1 MGRRP
6 PGAKQSFSLFLF
18 GRRDRRI
25 AGSCLAASPFP
36 TARFLTASCCR
47 AALTPSTRTSS
58 LRCGG
63 ARCGSR
69 RDGARLYRARDPRPV
84 LQNAR
89 RETARALP
97 VRPHFDSRA
106 SPRSRG
112 LPLPL
117 SCKRT
122 LFRGGAR
129 NPYRRYKHD
138 AGQDANAAERGFLP
152 LSSINMGKDA
162 CLETAMEE
170 EITANRGMPFAADII
185 IIAASAILP

>member
-1 MGRRP
+1 MADSRLVFGGVTF
-6 PGAKQSFSLFLF
+6 PGFEIP
-18 GRRDRRI
+18 D
-25 AGSCLAASPFP
+25 
-36 TARFLTASCCR
+36 ASCCR

-63 ARCGSR
+63 ARRRSR
-69 RDGARLYRARDPRPV
+69 RARGGAGDGARPYRARDPRPV

-106 SPRSRG
+106 SPRSRR
-112 LPLPL
+112 LRLPL

-122 LFRGGAR
+122 LVRGGAR
-129 NPYRRYKHD
+129 NPYRRCQHY
-138 AGQDANAAERGFLP
+138 AGQGSKCAERGFLP

-170 EITANRGMPFAADII
+170 EITANRGMPCAADII